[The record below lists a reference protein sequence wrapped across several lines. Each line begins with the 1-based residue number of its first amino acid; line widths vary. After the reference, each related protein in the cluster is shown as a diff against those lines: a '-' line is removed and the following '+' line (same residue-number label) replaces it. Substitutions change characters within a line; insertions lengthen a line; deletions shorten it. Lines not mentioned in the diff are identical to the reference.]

1 MITHF
6 DQLSAMTALLTND
19 ELHALADK
27 CQNLIADRERVE
39 REELRQK
46 LIENLQN
53 AIDDVLLKGFD
64 LAIENLDVIGDD
76 CVHLSKDENYRIE
89 IK

>member
-1 MITHF
+1 MTTHF

-27 CQNLIADRERVE
+27 CQNLVADRERVE

-46 LIENLQN
+46 LIENLQR
-53 AIDDVLLKGFD
+53 AIDDVLLNGFK
-64 LAIENLDVIGDD
+64 LTIEDVNYENCEVQLFPDD
-76 CVHLSKDENYRIE
+76 NYNIE